1 VEPSVPS
8 RLRRLGRDLTG
19 RSDHT
24 LLEYLIGQLASTAEG
39 AALARRAV
47 GGEVDAEEARER
59 ISAIE
64 SEGDEHRRE
73 LVLELS
79 ATLAAPIDRED
90 LFRLSRSV
98 DDVLDNLRDL
108 VREMHLYG
116 IASEPLLDAPLAG
129 VEDGV
134 EHLTRAARCL
144 VDQPG
149 QASHEAR
156 LAKKNEIRRRYQQA
170 MADLLQG
177 DEPVTGLV
185 LRRRELLRRV
195 DVIGLRVGEAAD
207 ALTDGAVKRSH

>member
-1 VEPSVPS
+1 MTS

-19 RSDHT
+19 RSDRT
-24 LLEYLIGQLASTAEG
+24 LLDHVIAQLESTADG
-39 AALARRAV
+39 AVLARRAV
-47 GGEVDAEEARER
+47 AGGVDAEEARGR

-64 SEGDEHRRE
+64 SRGDDHRRD
-73 LVLELS
+73 LVVELS

-90 LFRLSRSV
+90 LFRLSRSI

-108 VREMHLYG
+108 VREMDLYG
-116 IASEPLLDAPLAG
+116 IVSEPLLDAPLAG

-134 EHLTRAARCL
+134 EHLTRATRSL
-144 VDQPG
+144 VDRPEE
-149 QASHEAR
+149 ASLEAHR
-156 LAKKNEIRRRYQQA
+156 AKKNGIRRRYQQA
-170 MADLLQG
+170 MADLLEG

-207 ALTDGAVKRSH
+207 ALSDGAVKRSH